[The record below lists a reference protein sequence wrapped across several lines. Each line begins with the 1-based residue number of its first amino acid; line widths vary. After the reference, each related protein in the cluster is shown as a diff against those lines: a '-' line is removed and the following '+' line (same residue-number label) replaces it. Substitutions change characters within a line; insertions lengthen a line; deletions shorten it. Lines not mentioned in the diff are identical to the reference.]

1 MKRIG
6 IFGGTFD
13 PPHIAHS
20 ILADDVRE
28 QKNLDKVIFIP
39 SGNPPLKEVMDVSS
53 PGHRLNMAKF
63 AFEKD
68 PHFEVNDIELND
80 DEGKTYTVNTLLK
93 LKEQFKNEEV
103 KLFLIIGIDNLIDFP
118 KWKDPEKILKLC
130 EVLTMNR
137 PEHPTR
143 EVKLEYFSKV
153 KFIKVPMLAISS
165 TMIRNYVKNKKSI
178 KYLVA
183 PEVEHYIK
191 KNKLYLV

>member
-20 ILADDVRE
+20 IIADDVRE

-39 SGNPPLKEVMDVSS
+39 SGNPPLKEVMNVSS
-53 PGHRLNMAKF
+53 PGHRLTMAKL

-68 PHFEVNDIELND
+68 PHFEVNDIELNNED
-80 DEGKTYTVNTLLK
+80 GKTYTVNTLLK
-93 LKEQFKNEEV
+93 LKEQFKNEDI

-118 KWKDPEKILKLC
+118 KWKEPEKILTLC

-137 PEHPTR
+137 PEYPAR
-143 EVKLEYFSKV
+143 EVKLDYFSKV

-165 TMIRNYVKNKKSI
+165 TMIRDYVKNSKSI

-183 PEVEHYIK
+183 PEIENYII
-191 KNKLYLV
+191 KNKLYL

>member
-6 IFGGTFD
+6 VFGGTFD

-39 SGNPPLKEVMDVSS
+39 SGNPPLKEVMNVSS
-53 PGHRLNMAKF
+53 SEHRLTMAKI

-80 DEGKTYTVNTLLK
+80 EEGKTYTVNTLLK
-93 LKEQFKNEEV
+93 LKEHFKNEDV

-118 KWKDPEKILKLC
+118 KWKDPEKILTL
-130 EVLTMNR
+130 
-137 PEHPTR
+137 
-143 EVKLEYFSKV
+143 
-153 KFIKVPMLAISS
+153 
-165 TMIRNYVKNKKSI
+165 
-178 KYLVA
+178 
-183 PEVEHYIK
+183 
-191 KNKLYLV
+191 

>member
-28 QKNLDKVIFIP
+28 QKNLDKVLFIP
-39 SGNPPLKEVMDVSS
+39 SGNPPLKEFMHVSS
-53 PGHRLNMAKF
+53 SRHRLSMAKL

-68 PHFEVNDIELND
+68 PHFEVNDIELNN
-80 DEGKTYTVNTLLK
+80 EERKTYTVNTLIK
-93 LKEQFKNEEV
+93 LKEHFKNDKV

-118 KWKDPEKILKLC
+118 KWKDPEKILTLC

-137 PEHPTR
+137 PEYPVR

-153 KFIKVPMLAISS
+153 RFIKVPMLAISS
-165 TMIRNYVKNKKSI
+165 TMIRYYVKKKKSI

-183 PEVEHYIK
+183 PEVGDYIY
-191 KNKLYLV
+191 KNKLYI